1 MKKIM
6 LAAVAALA
14 LAGFY
19 STSTAPVQAQAGFIV
34 GGPVGVVWHA
44 QVVNRCKKRQLTAD
58 EAKRTFI
65 FPTLSVLRAY
75 RDCNDK
81 KKK

>member
-1 MKKIM
+1 MKKFVV
-6 LAAVAALA
+6 AAVAALA

-19 STSTAPVQAQAGFIV
+19 SASTAPVQAQVGFFV

-44 QVVNRCKKRQLTAD
+44 QVVNRCKNRQLTKE
-58 EAKRTFI
+58 EAQRTFI

-75 RDCNDK
+75 NDCYNK

>member
-1 MKKIM
+1 MKKLLM
-6 LAAVAALA
+6 AGAGLAAALMVTSYSVEPVRA
-14 LAGFY
+14 QVGF
-19 STSTAPVQAQAGFIV
+19 FV

-65 FPTLSVLRAY
+65 FPTLAVLRAY
-75 RDCNDK
+75 RDCNDRRK
-81 KKK
+81 K